1 MQPRQRLLI
10 ILLALLLP
18 TSLAAQTDPPLQS
31 IVLPL
36 DYSGNH
42 LFVTLTDEHLGPL
55 TLMLD
60 TGFQRTALDSAV
72 ANKGEVHTSFWN
84 RSVSYNGFGA
94 GPSKRRYQTANI
106 SLRTAQIPVFTT
118 SALVVDFSGL
128 AKQLGHP
135 IDGFLGWDFVE
146 KWCATLDYAPARLI
160 LRDPAACPE
169 PEGPHA
175 TLRGRWTS
183 QGLLLPAQLTFPNS
197 NAITTA
203 LLHFDTGSDVTLLLN
218 TQFRA
223 AAGLTPNPD
232 SEPSSDAASAHESH
246 GWGVNGR
253 YTADLVPLAKID
265 LEDQLQLNT
274 GNNTTTVIARPGAF
288 AKIHWWEGPSATKIN
303 HDGVIGNG
311 LLDRFTWT
319 IDSAAKRIYAAPAT
333 GN

>member
-1 MQPRQRLLI
+1 MVRHPRLRPRPPHPPRPRS
-10 ILLALLLP
+10 LP
-18 TSLAAQTDPPLQS
+18 
-31 IVLPL
+31 
-36 DYSGNH
+36 
-42 LFVTLTDEHLGPL
+42 
-55 TLMLD
+55 
-60 TGFQRTALDSAV
+60 RT
-72 ANKGEVHTSFWN
+72 
-84 RSVSYNGFGA
+84 
-94 GPSKRRYQTANI
+94 RR
-106 SLRTAQIPVFTT
+106 
-118 SALVVDFSGL
+118 
-128 AKQLGHP
+128 
-135 IDGFLGWDFVE
+135 
-146 KWCATLDYAPARLI
+146 PARNPP
-160 LRDPAACPE
+160 RP
-169 PEGPHA
+169 
-175 TLRGRWTS
+175 
-183 QGLLLPAQLTFPNS
+183 
-197 NAITTA
+197 
-203 LLHFDTGSDVTLLLN
+203 LLN